1 VRSETEALRDALIG
15 SVSHQ
20 LRTPLVSI
28 LGAAT
33 VISQAPANRNDPRL
47 ASLSDIL
54 RDEVDRLNNDV
65 QDLLDAALISS
76 EGIRPDPEWVEP
88 ADIINAAIDR
98 RQRLLAVDRV
108 VLEVPGD
115 LPLIYADPILLEQAL
130 GQIIDNAVKYSQAG
144 STVTVGARSKDAEI
158 VLSVQDEGIGLVGDE
173 RTRLWERF
181 FRGERSASNV
191 PGSGLGLWIAKAFVT
206 ANGGEIDAFSQGADR
221 GTVVSI
227 RLPATDPRSRD
238 LAMGDDE

>member
-1 VRSETEALRDALIG
+1 
-15 SVSHQ
+15 
-20 LRTPLVSI
+20 
-28 LGAAT
+28 
-33 VISQAPANRNDPRL
+33 
-47 ASLSDIL
+47 
-54 RDEVDRLNNDV
+54 
-65 QDLLDAALISS
+65 
-76 EGIRPDPEWVEP
+76 
-88 ADIINAAIDR
+88 
-98 RQRLLAVDRV
+98 
-108 VLEVPGD
+108 VPSD
-115 LPLIYADPILLEQAL
+115 LPLLYADPILLEQAL

-144 STVTVGARSKDAEI
+144 SMVTVGARIQGASV

-227 RLPATDPRSRD
+227 RLPAAEPQSQD
-238 LAMGDDE
+238 LAVGDDE